1 VILRKNM
8 IAGVSTLILSGCV
21 LVDQDLIDRNI
32 ARVETTPSSE
42 LVFES
47 VSVTRQGVGIVV
59 NGSLR
64 HRHGRTAREIPGHV
78 DVLVIDTDGAVIA
91 SGAVPYSVSH
101 AGTSAW
107 VEFGM
112 QISVDDVSVV
122 QLSHHVAEHKITH
135 E

>member
-1 VILRKNM
+1 MILRQSI
-8 IAGVSTLILSGCV
+8 IAGAGALILSGCGF
-21 LVDQDLIDRNI
+21 VDQNSIDRNI
-32 ARVETTPSSE
+32 ARVETKPSSE

-64 HRHGRTAREIPGHV
+64 HRHGRTARDIPGHV
-78 DVLVIDTDGAVIA
+78 DVLVLNADGAVIA
-91 SGAVPYSVSH
+91 SGAVPYRASH

-107 VEFGM
+107 VEFGV
-112 QISVDDVSVV
+112 QASVDDVALVR
-122 QLSHHVAEHKITH
+122 LSHHVTDHKITH